1 MIRDGIINLLKPA
14 GMTSH
19 DGVSLLRRV
28 TGVKRIGHTGTLD
41 PMAVGVLPL
50 CIGSAA
56 RIMEYL
62 DLDYK
67 KYRCEMQLG
76 VETDTQDI
84 WGTVTLDNRGKFAF
98 DEERIKETL
107 NSFQGLISQYPPAY
121 SAVQVNGRRLYE
133 YARKGIEVEVKPRQV
148 DIKSITVI
156 RVKPEDGKVI
166 FDVECSKG
174 TYIRTIC
181 QDAGKIL
188 GCGAAMSCLIRTASG
203 AFSIDNTVTIEQLTE
218 GNPEQFLLEPDFP
231 LVHFGKA
238 VVNEDRGKWFANG
251 GHLCMSEAVII
262 KEPEFKDA
270 ETGLNIREEYK
281 KAYNVYL
288 GKTGPSGL
296 EAGAFL
302 GVAFYNEEYK
312 KLVAD
317 KIFLGD
323 RGVFDAHGNYSCGD
337 KI

>member
-19 DGVSLLRRV
+19 DAVQMLRRL

-56 RIMEYL
+56 RITEYL

-76 VETDTQDI
+76 LETDTQDI
-84 WGTVTLDNRGKFAF
+84 WGTVIEDNRGLITF
-98 DEERIKETL
+98 DREKIVDVL
-107 NSFQGLISQYPPAY
+107 NSFQGLISQYPPSY
-121 SAVQVNGRRLYE
+121 SAVRVNGKHLYE
-133 YARKGIEVEVKPRQV
+133 YARKGETVEIKSRQV

-156 RVKPEDGKVI
+156 KMDPETSRVT

-181 QDAGKIL
+181 HDTGRIM
-188 GCGAAMSCLIRTASG
+188 GCGAVMSCLIRTASG
-203 AFSIDNTVTIEQLTE
+203 AFTLENTATIEELAE
-218 GNPEQFLLEPDFP
+218 GNPEQYLLEADFP

-238 VVNEDRGKWFANG
+238 IVNEERGKWFTNG
-251 GHLCMSEAVII
+251 GHLRMSDITII
-262 KEPEFKDA
+262 KEPEYKNS
-270 ETGLNIREEYK
+270 GHGINIREEYRG
-281 KAYNVYL
+281 AYNIYL
-288 GKTGPSGL
+288 DQDQSTSQDSNV
-296 EAGAFL
+296 FL
-302 GVAFYNEEYK
+302 GVAFYNEDYQ

-317 KIFLGD
+317 KIFLSD
-323 RGVFDAHGNYSCGD
+323 RGIFDAHRA
-337 KI
+337 